1 MMPILQFARTLG
13 KGPAP
18 LGTVRAPH
26 RRTQLER
33 ARGWFR
39 VQRCWF
45 PACAGCLAL
54 AVCVHE
60 TGAVRWAVPPA
71 CDDVPGDRL
80 AGGAIPLFPSVRA
93 LWFAVGVQEQV
104 PAERAAA
111 VLPAE
116 QAERAGVEQWPAFAA
131 PFGPVAGLGGVIG
144 GCPAPDQRV
153 PDDLGPGEFGHVGAA
168 GAVAEYPVVLP
179 GFVVPAEVARLVI
192 QVFGL
197 REWRWQ

>member
-1 MMPILQFARTLG
+1 MRLIDAHSSSEPVGGFGCRGAGSL
-13 KGPAP
+13 
-18 LGTVRAPH
+18 RAPVAWRWQCACM
-26 RRTQLER
+26 RRVPSGGPSR
-33 ARGWFR
+33 PR
-39 VQRCWF
+39 VTT
-45 PACAGCLAL
+45 CLVIAL
-54 AVCVHE
+54 RV
-60 TGAVRWAVPPA
+60 VRYHCSHSCGP
-71 CDDVPGDRL
+71 
-80 AGGAIPLFPSVRA
+80 

-153 PDDLGPGEFGHVGAA
+153 PDDLSPGELGHVGAA

-197 REWRWQ
+197 REWRWQAHL